1 MNLAADI
8 RAYVTER
15 RDSKRERDLLH
26 AIRALPRAERLQA
39 LAPSLELNARTTLE
53 LIDRAQ
59 LPQSDY
65 SEILKRGLREAD
77 ASSVTLWLRATVPH
91 LGWRKVFQIL
101 RKAAA
106 PWPSG
111 GAFAIYHLPY
121 CFAEFLRLPSQ
132 LQPEFCRLIEMYD
145 GLAPLPFLDREKR
158 KTIAETARRKSD
170 RRTSH
175 D

>member
-1 MNLAADI
+1 MNLAAEI

-15 RDSKRERDLLH
+15 RGSKRERDLLH
-26 AIRALPRAERLQA
+26 AIRALPRAERLPA
-39 LAPSLELNARTTLE
+39 LTPSLKLNARTTLA

-59 LPQSDY
+59 LRKCDY
-65 SEILKRGLREAD
+65 SEVLQRGLHEAD
-77 ASSVTLWLRATVPH
+77 ASSIALWLRATVPH

-121 CFAEFLRLPSQ
+121 CFAEVLPLPTQ
-132 LQPEFCRLIEMYD
+132 LQPEFCRLVEMFD
-145 GLAPLPFLDREKR
+145 GLGPLPFLDREKR
-158 KTIAETARRKSD
+158 RIIAETARRQQ
-170 RRTSH
+170 
-175 D
+175 